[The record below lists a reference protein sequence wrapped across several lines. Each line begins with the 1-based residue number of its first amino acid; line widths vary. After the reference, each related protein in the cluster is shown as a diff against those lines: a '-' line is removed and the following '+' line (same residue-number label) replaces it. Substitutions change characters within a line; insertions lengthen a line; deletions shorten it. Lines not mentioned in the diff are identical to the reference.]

1 MGSRHSLP
9 CLPLCSSNQIPPLT
23 MESIISPGRV
33 TPLISVGSMTYKD
46 QNVQMAGSF
55 SNSMNHC
62 RFSWCHHYPLGNK
75 TSKLEEL
82 NVSETESKIFVS
94 WLLGII
100 LAGDTPTSA
109 PWFPDLCVPIM
120 GEKVPYNDLL
130 FKENTAS
137 YKTNIV
143 ILG

>member
-9 CLPLCSSNQIPPLT
+9 CLPLCSSNKISPLT

-33 TPLISVGSMTYKD
+33 TPFISVGLMAYKN

-62 RFSWCHHYPLGNK
+62 HFSRCHHYPLGNK

-82 NVSETESKIFVS
+82 NVSETESKTFVS

-100 LAGDTPTSA
+100 LAGDTPTS
-109 PWFPDLCVPIM
+109 CVPIM